1 MKQENLQKLLSL
13 ISNWMNHV
21 VTDEDAITASE
32 EMYIMMGNLAR
43 LSKEDLTD
51 EEKAWMYSETVA
63 ALNCGSDEAEKGAFL
78 IRLRALVSGDEE
90 LIEKIE
96 YLHEVL

>member
-13 ISNWMNHV
+13 VSNYVEHV
-21 VTDEDAITASE
+21 AQE
-32 EMYIMMGNLAR
+32 EEQSVALEEIQMIIRSLSDLAKR
-43 LSKEDLTD
+43 DFTD

-63 ALNCGSDEAEKGAFL
+63 ALNCGSEEAEEKAFM
-78 IRLRALVSGDEE
+78 IRLRALTSGDDE

-96 YLHEVL
+96 YLHEVI